1 MKKDIAEIIETID
14 ARYRRRQ
21 ARTAA
26 ARALKGKG
34 DGGSYNGLKIQL
46 QVLADI
52 RAELDTVDSMT
63 AAEYTEYLNA

>member
-1 MKKDIAEIIETID
+1 MKKEIDEIIETLHQ
-14 ARYRRRQ
+14 RYQ
-21 ARTAA
+21 ARAA
-26 ARALKGKG
+26 KAPTKGGRSSFNALR
-34 DGGSYNGLKIQL
+34 IQL